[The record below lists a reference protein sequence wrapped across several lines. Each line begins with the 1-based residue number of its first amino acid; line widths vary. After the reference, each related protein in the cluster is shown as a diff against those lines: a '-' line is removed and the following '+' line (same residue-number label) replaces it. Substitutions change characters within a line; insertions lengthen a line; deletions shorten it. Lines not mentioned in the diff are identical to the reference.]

1 MRLRSKFVAAFCAS
15 VVATMSAAPV
25 ASAQGVLSG
34 AGGAEPQS
42 QFGSAVASGSDLDG
56 DGVIDLIVGAR
67 FEDAGLP
74 DRGVVRVFS
83 GKTGTVTQSL
93 LGPQAQARFGT
104 SVASIGDVNGDGIAD
119 FAVAAP
125 GAGIASMR
133 SGSNGASLWTAPC
146 DVGPSS
152 PGGSIPALVCAL
164 GDVNGDGIPD
174 VAIARSASGAVDVRR
189 GQNGVL
195 IKTITDPS
203 PSGRPGTFGA
213 ALSPAGDLDFDGI
226 VELAIGSPNASSS
239 GLTQNGTIVIARS
252 DTGAIVR
259 TLFGGA
265 SSDHLGAALAL
276 VGDVDFDFV
285 EDLAAGSPGSSLFK
299 PNGGLAEIRSGAN
312 GLPTWILLP
321 PGPNARFGASV
332 SGAGLLD
339 ANNAFDFAVGAP
351 DVRRVFVYSGA
362 FALPLYD
369 VGLSAAPGFGET
381 LAFPGDVNQDGVG
394 DLIVGAPGTGATDKG
409 ATYVV
414 SGQCGGTAPYGAGC
428 KGPFAKVPK
437 LAING
442 CPAPLGVV
450 SIGVTDL
457 APGAFGFI
465 LSAAQAGSTPLTGGC
480 TSLLSLVYPG
490 VFPFVADAQG
500 SVAFAGQ
507 IPLGM
512 TGAVRRFQAFA
523 LGAGGAVATTNGVT
537 LTIP

>member
-15 VVATMSAAPV
+15 VVATMSAVPV

-104 SVASIGDVNGDGIAD
+104 SVASIGDVNGDGVAD

-203 PSGRPGTFGA
+203 PSGPPGTFGA

-226 VELAIGSPNASSS
+226 VELAIGSP
-239 GLTQNGTIVIARS
+239 
-252 DTGAIVR
+252 
-259 TLFGGA
+259 
-265 SSDHLGAALAL
+265 
-276 VGDVDFDFV
+276 
-285 EDLAAGSPGSSLFK
+285 
-299 PNGGLAEIRSGAN
+299 
-312 GLPTWILLP
+312 
-321 PGPNARFGASV
+321 
-332 SGAGLLD
+332 
-339 ANNAFDFAVGAP
+339 
-351 DVRRVFVYSGA
+351 
-362 FALPLYD
+362 
-369 VGLSAAPGFGET
+369 
-381 LAFPGDVNQDGVG
+381 
-394 DLIVGAPGTGATDKG
+394 
-409 ATYVV
+409 
-414 SGQCGGTAPYGAGC
+414 
-428 KGPFAKVPK
+428 
-437 LAING
+437 
-442 CPAPLGVV
+442 
-450 SIGVTDL
+450 
-457 APGAFGFI
+457 
-465 LSAAQAGSTPLTGGC
+465 
-480 TSLLSLVYPG
+480 
-490 VFPFVADAQG
+490 
-500 SVAFAGQ
+500 
-507 IPLGM
+507 
-512 TGAVRRFQAFA
+512 
-523 LGAGGAVATTNGVT
+523 
-537 LTIP
+537 